1 MSEPTE
7 TDCSCWSEKNAKL
20 EAKGF
25 RISDSCAVLRIS
37 LTTLSGAYGLP
48 LQRADGSKLKKGDP
62 VMIEMNHCP
71 FCGKKYTKE

>member
-37 LTTLSGAYGLP
+37 LTTLSGAYGL
-48 LQRADGSKLKKGDP
+48 LCKGR
-62 VMIEMNHCP
+62 M
-71 FCGKKYTKE
+71 GAS